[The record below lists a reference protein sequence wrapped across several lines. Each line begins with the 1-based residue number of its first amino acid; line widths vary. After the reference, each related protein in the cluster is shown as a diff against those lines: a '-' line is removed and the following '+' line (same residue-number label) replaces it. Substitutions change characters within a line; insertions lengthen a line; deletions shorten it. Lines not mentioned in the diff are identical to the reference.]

1 VQTYVTHYWP
11 DKEAGPHFLHF
22 LDEVEELRQVLQDFF
37 LSVEQQL
44 CFDVTRDEPP
54 LRLNDDDRYNYLNYN
69 TNI

>member
-1 VQTYVTHYWP
+1 MKSIQGKTIIWS
-11 DKEAGPHFLHF
+11 DQHFG
-22 LDEVEELRQVLQDFF
+22 VKNNQRNR
-37 LSVEQQL
+37 QQL